1 MKIAL
6 IGAAGRV
13 GSRILNE
20 LLNRGHEVTGIVPHT
35 DKLLPREHL
44 TVKRGD
50 INDKDSLAKL
60 LAGQDAVISA
70 VPFLIVN
77 PRSLI
82 AAVKQAG
89 VGRLLV
95 VGGAGS
101 LEVAP
106 GVQMVDTANF
116 PASARPESL
125 AGRDLLYALRKE
137 PDLDWTFLSPSG
149 EFIPGGRTGKFR
161 LGKDQVLV
169 DDQGKSW
176 ISFEDF
182 AIALVDEVE
191 APKHSKMRFTVGY

>member
-20 LLNRGHEVTGIVPHT
+20 LLNRGHEVTGIVPHP
-35 DKLLPREHL
+35 DKLSPRGL
-44 TVKRGD
+44 LKVKRGD
-50 INDKDSLAKL
+50 VNDKDSLAAL
-60 LAGQDAVISA
+60 LAGHDAVISA
-70 VPFLIVN
+70 VPFLKVT
-77 PRSLI
+77 PGSLI

-89 VGRLLV
+89 VSRLLV

-106 GVQMVDTANF
+106 GVQVVESAGF

-125 AGRDLLYALRKE
+125 AGRDLLNALRQE
-137 PDLDWTFLSPSG
+137 PDLDWTFLSPSA
-149 EFIPGGRTGKFR
+149 EFIPGERTGKFR
-161 LGKDQVLV
+161 LGTDQLLV
-169 DDQGKSW
+169 GDQGKSW